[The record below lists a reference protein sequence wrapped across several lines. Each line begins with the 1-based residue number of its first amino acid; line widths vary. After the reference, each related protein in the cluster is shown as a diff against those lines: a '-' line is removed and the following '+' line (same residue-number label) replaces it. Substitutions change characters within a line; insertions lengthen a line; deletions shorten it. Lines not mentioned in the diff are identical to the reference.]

1 MKMPPPPQ
9 PPGLGPGNEA
19 EEEAMRGVTP
29 WGRGGGER
37 AESGCAATRET
48 GMNQGYFSQF
58 IVSLILTKLS
68 GTQKKKMG
76 GTSCLKISPHHTY
89 SCQTSIT
96 AISK

>member
-68 GTQKKKMG
+68 GTQKKEG
-76 GTSCLKISPHHTY
+76 RD
-89 SCQTSIT
+89 
-96 AISK
+96 